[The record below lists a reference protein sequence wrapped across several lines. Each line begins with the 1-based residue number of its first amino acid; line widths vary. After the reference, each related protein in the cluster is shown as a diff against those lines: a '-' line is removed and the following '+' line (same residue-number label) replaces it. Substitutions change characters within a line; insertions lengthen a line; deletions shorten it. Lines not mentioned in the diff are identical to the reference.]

1 MGSEAVRREVRI
13 ACYDWAAGI
22 LVGLMPLLAHV
33 LISFAGRPEQGWNAN
48 WAPDILFICIS
59 NSGMAA
65 LTVFIKMLAG
75 GRNPATFAPLTRLV
89 WVLLLLC
96 FALASMLYG
105 VDVSGAD
112 NGNSWK
118 VAAVLVVL
126 SGICSLNFEIAMA
139 REKINDSPSS

>member
-1 MGSEAVRREVRI
+1 LGALLRREVKV
-13 ACYDWAAGI
+13 ACYDWVSGLLI
-22 LVGLMPLLAHV
+22 GLMPLLAHL
-33 LISFAGRPEQGWNAN
+33 LILFAGKPEHDWNSH
-48 WAPDILFICIS
+48 WAPDILFISIS

-65 LTVFIKMLAG
+65 LSVFIRSIG
-75 GRNPATFAPLTRLV
+75 GEHVVKRFTPLTTVV

-118 VAAVLVVL
+118 VATGLVIL
-126 SGICSLNFEIAMA
+126 SGICSLNFEIALA
-139 REKINDSPSS
+139 ESRLRDKEP